1 MNIIF
6 SDFAELLSWK
16 QARLDSSLKVTA
28 LGGHKQLKIGG
39 LGEKLYHNK
48 VVNST
53 LGNDTLCGD
62 P

>member
-16 QARLDSSLKVTA
+16 QGCLNSSLKVTA
-28 LGGHKQLKIGG
+28 VGGHERLKIRG
-39 LGEKLYHNK
+39 LEEKLYHNK
-48 VVNST
+48 VANWNQ
-53 LGNDTLCGD
+53 GNGMVCGD